1 MDSKNYQD
9 HFFKKAKM
17 SGYRSRSAFKLIE
30 LNKKFKFLRNNIN
43 ILDVGSFPGGWCQVI
58 KEKSK
63 NGKIMGIDKKK
74 TEEINGVKLVTG
86 DFLNEE
92 SKRTIV
98 QYFNSSIDVILSDM
112 ASNTT
117 GNKSLDCIRTN
128 QLCLD
133 ILDFSKEKLSKKGV
147 VISKLFMGDE
157 FEEIK
162 IKAKKYFKKFDFF
175 KPNSSRDESRETYIH
190 CSELST

>member
-1 MDSKNYQD
+1 MDSKSYQD
-9 HFFKKAKM
+9 HFFKKAKA

-30 LNKKFKFLRNNIN
+30 LNNKFKFLRNDIN
-43 ILDVGSFPGGWCQVI
+43 VLDIGSSPGVWCQVL
-58 KEKSK
+58 KEKIR
-63 NGKIMGIDKKK
+63 NGKILGVDEKEMKEIAGIKFIK
-74 TEEINGVKLVTG
+74 G
-86 DFLNEE
+86 DFLDEKLKLAIIE
-92 SKRTIV
+92 H
-98 QYFNSSIDVILSDM
+98 FNSNIDVILSDM

-133 ILDFSKEKLSKKGV
+133 VLEFSKDKLNKKGV
-147 VISKLFMGDE
+147 IVSKFFMGEE

-162 IKAKKYFKKFDFF
+162 NRSKKYFKKIDFF
-175 KPNSSRDESRETYIH
+175 KPDSSRGESRETYIH